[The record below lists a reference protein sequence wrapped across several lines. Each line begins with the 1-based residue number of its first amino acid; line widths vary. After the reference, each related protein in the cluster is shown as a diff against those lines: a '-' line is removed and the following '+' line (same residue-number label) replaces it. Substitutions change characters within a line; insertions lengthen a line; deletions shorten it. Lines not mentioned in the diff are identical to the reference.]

1 MEIPNNFRI
10 FDSFNNE
17 LVEMAVYKKDGKWG
31 KLKGFDYY
39 LRSEGKLRPNQ
50 RIDFLTKSE
59 GYISLINEMLTD
71 KIPYMD
77 SKLSDIELMEIWNEI
92 WDKWGCVIDE
102 FKDKWL
108 KEKL

>member
-1 MEIPNNFRI
+1 LEIPNNFRI

-39 LRSEGKLRPNQ
+39 LRSEG
-50 RIDFLTKSE
+50 
-59 GYISLINEMLTD
+59 YISLINEMLTE

-77 SKLSDIELMEIWNEI
+77 PKLSDNELMEIWNEI
-92 WDKWGCVIDE
+92 WDKWGCVIDD

>member
-1 MEIPNNFRI
+1 
-10 FDSFNNE
+10 
-17 LVEMAVYKKDGKWG
+17 
-31 KLKGFDYY
+31 
-39 LRSEGKLRPNQ
+39 
-50 RIDFLTKSE
+50 
-59 GYISLINEMLTD
+59 LINEMLTD